1 MTLPYELVTVGES
14 MLLLTPRAGDRLDV
28 AAALEVH
35 TAGAESN
42 VAVHLARLGHRV
54 CWVSRVGGDII
65 GDRLLADFGAAGVDV
80 SLVRR
85 VSGHPTGVYFKDSDG
100 EQTRLL
106 YYRKGSA
113 ASTVEPAD
121 LAPVL
126 GRTGIVHLTG
136 ITPALSDS
144 CRETVEFV
152 LRNSTGVEVSFD
164 VNHRPA
170 LWPDLATA
178 AETLLSLA
186 RKADTVFVGR
196 DEAHRLWDTERA
208 EDVRALLP
216 DVPRLVVKDGD
227 IGVTSYAGDEQVFC
241 PAPVVDV
248 VEPVGAGDAFAAGYL
263 SARLRGLPEL
273 ARLRWGHLLAAVA
286 LLSTADQVELP
297 DRRLLAELAD
307 SDEAAWTRVKLDPDF
322 LKMVWP
328 AHSGE

>member
-1 MTLPYELVTVGES
+1 MSATYELVTVGES
-14 MLLLTPRAGDRLDV
+14 MLLLTPTAGDRLDV
-28 AAALEVH
+28 AKNLEVH

-65 GDRLLADFGAAGVDV
+65 GDRLVAEFGAAGVDV

-85 VSGHPTGVYFKDSDG
+85 ESGHPTGVYFKDNDG
-100 EQTRLL
+100 SHTRLL
-106 YYRKGSA
+106 YYRAGSA
-113 ASTVEPAD
+113 ASTVEPGD

-126 GRTGIVHLTG
+126 DQTGIVHLTG
-136 ITPALSDS
+136 ITSALSES
-144 CRETVEFV
+144 CRKTVEFV
-152 LRNSTGVEVSFD
+152 LDHSDGVEVSFD
-164 VNHRPA
+164 VNHRAA
-170 LWPDLATA
+170 LWPDHATA
-178 AETLLSLA
+178 AETLLGLA

-196 DEAHRLWDTERA
+196 DEAHRLWGAERA

-227 IGVTSYAGDEQVFC
+227 IGATSYVGADAVFC

-263 SARLRGLPEL
+263 SARLRDLSEL

-297 DRRLLAELAD
+297 DRALLAELAGLD
-307 SDEAAWTRVKLDPDF
+307 DAAWTRLKLGPSF
-322 LKMVWP
+322 LN
-328 AHSGE
+328 